1 MSGARVAP
9 PRTAAAAAL
18 TRYRVPNPRGR
29 RPRRL
34 TPEERKSLT
43 HGDFWIPDA
52 ERDIYRR
59 ALEALNNAGISY
71 VVAGAY
77 AIYEHT
83 GIYRKTK
90 DLDLFFEPTSV
101 VPAARAL
108 REAGFV
114 TRLEDEHW
122 LAKATMG
129 EYFVDLIY
137 GMGNAIAVID
147 EGWIK
152 NSHSS
157 ILAATPVKIAPAE
170 ELIWHRLFISE
181 RHRHDMSDIVH
192 LILCLGDALD
202 WRRLVD
208 RVGPNWPLL
217 LSQVLMFTY
226 VYPGYKNNIPG
237 WVSDHLMGLA
247 RDEFARAEEDVDFTR
262 GPMISRF
269 SFTIDV
275 REWGFSDPRSELVRE
290 ARNRPEI
297 RAIADADVW
306 DERGEER
313 TEAREEAPAADA
325 GASPAPARG
334 LTVAP

>member
-1 MSGARVAP
+1 VDLP
-9 PRTAAAAAL
+9 T
-18 TRYRVPNPRGR
+18 VKGR

-43 HGDFWIPDA
+43 HGDFWIPDE
-52 ERDIYRR
+52 ERVVYRR
-59 ALEALNNAGISY
+59 ALEALNAAGVEY

-90 DLDLFFEPTSV
+90 DLDLFFEPRSI

-108 REAGFV
+108 RDAGFV
-114 TRLEDEHW
+114 MRLEDEHW
-122 LAKATMG
+122 LAKATSG
-129 EYFVDLIY
+129 DYFVDLIY
-137 GMGNAIAVID
+137 GMGNGISFID
-147 EGWIK
+147 EGWIRH
-152 NSHSS
+152 SHQS
-157 ILAATPVKIAPAE
+157 ILAASPVKIAPPE

-202 WRRLVD
+202 WERLIA
-208 RVGPNWPLL
+208 RVGENWPLL
-217 LSQVLMFTY
+217 LSQVLMFAY
-226 VYPGYKNNIPG
+226 VYPGHKSNIPS
-237 WVSDHLMGLA
+237 WVPERLLERA
-247 RDEFARAEEDVDFTR
+247 RQEFAREDENVDLTR

-290 ARNRPEI
+290 VRNKPEVREI
-297 RAIADADVW
+297 VEADVW
-306 DERGEER
+306 HERGEER
-313 TEAREEAPAADA
+313 PESREDAAA
-325 GASPAPARG
+325 LGS
-334 LTVAP
+334 

>member
-1 MSGARVAP
+1 MPTVK
-9 PRTAAAAAL
+9 
-18 TRYRVPNPRGR
+18 GR

-43 HGDFWIPDA
+43 HGDFWIPDD
-52 ERDIYRR
+52 ERAVYRR
-59 ALEALNNAGISY
+59 ALDALNAAGVDY

-90 DLDLFFEPTSV
+90 DLDLFFEPTSIL
-101 VPAARAL
+101 PAARAL
-108 REAGFV
+108 RDAGFIM
-114 TRLEDEHW
+114 RLEDDHW
-122 LAKATMG
+122 LAKATSG

-137 GMGNAIAVID
+137 GMGNGMSFID
-147 EGWIK
+147 EGWIR
-152 NSHSS
+152 HSRQG
-157 ILAATPVKIAPAE
+157 ILAASPVRIAPAE

-192 LILCLGDALD
+192 LILCVGDALD
-202 WRRLVD
+202 WERLVK
-208 RVGPNWPLL
+208 RVGDNWPLL
-217 LSQVLMFTY
+217 LSQLLMFSY
-226 VYPGYKNNIPG
+226 VYPGHKSNIPK
-237 WVSDHLMGLA
+237 WVPEGLLERARQEFA
-247 RDEFARAEEDVDFTR
+247 RDEEDGDLTR

-275 REWGFSDPRSELVRE
+275 REWGFADPRSEQVRE
-290 ARNRPEI
+290 TRLKPEV

-313 TEAREEAPAADA
+313 HEPQEAQV
-325 GASPAPARG
+325 G
-334 LTVAP
+334 

>member
-1 MSGARVAP
+1 M
-9 PRTAAAAAL
+9 
-18 TRYRVPNPRGR
+18 PNPRNR
-29 RPRRL
+29 RPRTL

-43 HGDFWIPDA
+43 HGDFWIPDT
-52 ERDIYRR
+52 ERDVYKR
-59 ALEALNNAGISY
+59 ALEALNAAGIPF

-90 DLDLFFEPTSV
+90 DLDLFFQPSV
-101 VPAARAL
+101 VVNAARAL

-122 LAKATMG
+122 LAKATYG

-137 GMGNAIAVID
+137 GMGNGIAFID
-147 EGWIK
+147 EAWTE
-152 NSHSS
+152 HSRTG
-157 ILAATPVKIAPAE
+157 ILAAIPVRIAPAE

-192 LILCLGDALD
+192 LILCVGDRLD
-202 WRRLVD
+202 WKRLVE
-208 RVGPNWPLL
+208 RVGEHWPLL

-226 VYPGYKNNIPG
+226 VYPGYKSNIPA
-237 WVSDHLMGLA
+237 WVPEHLLGLA
-247 RDEFARAEEDVDFTR
+247 REEFGKGEEEVDFTR

-275 REWGFSDPRSELVRE
+275 REWGFADPRSEQVNKTRLT
-290 ARNRPEI
+290 PEV
-297 RAIADADVW
+297 RAIANADVW

-313 TEAREEAPAADA
+313 QEPQEVQV
-325 GASPAPARG
+325 G
-334 LTVAP
+334 LP

>member
-1 MSGARVAP
+1 LP
-9 PRTAAAAAL
+9 TPRS
-18 TRYRVPNPRGR
+18 R
-29 RPRRL
+29 RPRRI

-43 HGDFWIPDA
+43 HGDFWIPDS
-52 ERDIYRR
+52 ERDTYRR
-59 ALEALNNAGISY
+59 ALEALNAAEIPY

-90 DLDLFFEPTSV
+90 DLDLFFEPKSV
-101 VPAARAL
+101 VPAGRAL

-122 LAKATMG
+122 LAKATLG
-129 EYFVDLIY
+129 ESFVDLIY
-137 GMGNAIAVID
+137 GMGNGVAFID
-147 EGWIK
+147 EGWIRY
-152 NSHSS
+152 SHPG
-157 ILAATPVKIAPAE
+157 ILAATPVRIAPPE

-192 LILCLGDALD
+192 LILCLGDTLD
-202 WRRLVD
+202 WKRLVD

-226 VYPGYKNNIPG
+226 VYPGYKNNIPA
-237 WVSDHLMGLA
+237 WVPQHLMKLA
-247 RDEFARAEEDVDFTR
+247 HEEFAREEEDVDFTR

-275 REWGFSDPRSELVRE
+275 REWGFADPRSELVRE
-290 ARNRPEI
+290 ARTKPEI
-297 RAIADADVW
+297 RTIVESDVW
-306 DERGEER
+306 DERGESP
-313 TEAREEAPAADA
+313 REEDAPSAA
-325 GASPAPARG
+325 GASRRA
-334 LTVAP
+334 V

>member
-1 MSGARVAP
+1 M
-9 PRTAAAAAL
+9 TNL
-18 TRYRVPNPRGR
+18 IGR

-52 ERDIYRR
+52 ERAVYKA
-59 ALEALNNAGISY
+59 ALEALNAAQVPY

-90 DLDLFFEPTSV
+90 DLDLFFEPHAV
-101 VPAARAL
+101 IEAARAL
-108 REAGFV
+108 RSAGFV

-137 GMGNAIAVID
+137 GMGNGIAFID
-147 EGWIK
+147 EQWIRH
-152 NSHSS
+152 SHPG

-192 LILCLGDALD
+192 LILCRGDSLD
-202 WRRLVD
+202 WQRLVD
-208 RVGPNWPLL
+208 RVGANWPLL

-226 VYPGYKNNIPG
+226 VYPGRKGNIPE
-237 WVSDHLMGLA
+237 WVPKRLLELA
-247 RDEFARAEEDVDFTR
+247 REEFARPEEDVDVTR

-275 REWGFSDPRSELVRE
+275 REWGFADPRSELVRE
-290 ARNRPEI
+290 VRTRPEV

-313 TEAREEAPAADA
+313 HEPREEAHAGPGAA
-325 GASPAPARG
+325 
-334 LTVAP
+334 LENNV

>member
-1 MSGARVAP
+1 
-9 PRTAAAAAL
+9 
-18 TRYRVPNPRGR
+18 VPNVKAR

-43 HGDFWIPDA
+43 HGDFWIPDD
-52 ERDIYRR
+52 ERAVYKR
-59 ALEALNNAGISY
+59 ALEALNAAEVRY

-101 VPAARAL
+101 VAAARAL
-108 REAGFV
+108 RDAGFV

-122 LAKATMG
+122 LAKATHG

-137 GMGNAIAVID
+137 GMGNGIAFID
-147 EGWIK
+147 DGWIK
-152 NSHSS
+152 HSHAG
-157 ILAATPVKIAPAE
+157 ILAATPVRIAPAE

-192 LILCLGDALD
+192 LILCLGDTLD
-202 WRRLVD
+202 WHRLVD
-208 RVGPNWPLL
+208 RVGANWPLL
-217 LSQVLMFTY
+217 LSQVLMFAY
-226 VYPGYKNNIPG
+226 VYPGHKANIPK
-237 WVSDHLMGLA
+237 WVPERLLQNAHA
-247 RDEFARAEEDVDFTR
+247 EFDREEEDVDLTR

-275 REWGFSDPRSELVRE
+275 REWGFSDPRSELVKE
-290 ARNRPEI
+290 VRNKPEV
-297 RAIADADVW
+297 RAIVEADVW
-306 DERGEER
+306 DERGEGRVEP
-313 TEAREEAPAADA
+313 REETAEDGSSSSAVSRTA
-325 GASPAPARG
+325 
-334 LTVAP
+334 V